1 MKKILSLTLAAAAVV
16 AMAAPSLAQAA
27 KGTSATPPAAATKEP
42 AKAAPVKNL
51 TGEFVSMDKAAKTVI
66 VKSMIDKKAAQIT
79 FSVDEVMLA
88 TLAQLKPGD
97 KVKVSYEEMGDKFI
111 AKTIVKG

>member
-16 AMAAPSLAQAA
+16 ASAAPSLGQAPKA
-27 KGTSATPPAAATKEP
+27 TPATPPAAASKEAP
-42 AKAAPVKNL
+42 KAAPVKNL
-51 TGEFVSMDKAAKTVI
+51 TGELVSMDRAAKTVT

-79 FSVDEVMLA
+79 FSVDEALFA
-88 TLAQLKPGD
+88 TLPQLKPGD
-97 KVKVSYEEMGDKFI
+97 KVKVNYEEMGEKFI